1 MDTEV
6 EIKFVKINHDEIR
19 KKLININASLLS
31 PMRLMRRVIIETA
44 ELKARNAFI
53 RIRDEGDKTT
63 ITYKQFNELSVDGA
77 KEIEIV
83 VDDFLKAIDL
93 FDRAGLK
100 YKSFQ
105 ESKRETWKLDDT
117 EILLDL
123 WPWLE
128 PYIELEGPNE
138 DRLKSVANKL
148 NLNWEDGVFGDVMV
162 AYQNQ
167 YPNLSK
173 NDTVANLKS
182 VKFSDPLP
190 DFLK

>member
-1 MDTEV
+1 M
-6 EIKFVKINHDEIR
+6 
-19 KKLININASLLS
+19 
-31 PMRLMRRVIIETA
+31 
-44 ELKARNAFI
+44 
-53 RIRDEGDKTT
+53 
-63 ITYKQFNELSVDGA
+63 
-77 KEIEIV
+77 
-83 VDDFLKAIDL
+83 
-93 FDRAGLK
+93 K
-100 YKSFQ
+100 YKSFP
-105 ESKRETWKLDDT
+105 ESKKETWKLDDT

-182 VKFSDPLP
+182 VKFSGPLS

>member
-31 PMRLMRRVIIETA
+31 PMRLMRRVIIE
-44 ELKARNAFI
+44 
-53 RIRDEGDKTT
+53 
-63 ITYKQFNELSVDGA
+63 
-77 KEIEIV
+77 IV
-83 VDDFLKAIDL
+83 VDDFQKAIDL

>member
-1 MDTEV
+1 M
-6 EIKFVKINHDEIR
+6 
-19 KKLININASLLS
+19 
-31 PMRLMRRVIIETA
+31 
-44 ELKARNAFI
+44 
-53 RIRDEGDKTT
+53 
-63 ITYKQFNELSVDGA
+63 
-77 KEIEIV
+77 
-83 VDDFLKAIDL
+83 
-93 FDRAGLK
+93 K

-182 VKFSDPLP
+182 VKFSGPLP